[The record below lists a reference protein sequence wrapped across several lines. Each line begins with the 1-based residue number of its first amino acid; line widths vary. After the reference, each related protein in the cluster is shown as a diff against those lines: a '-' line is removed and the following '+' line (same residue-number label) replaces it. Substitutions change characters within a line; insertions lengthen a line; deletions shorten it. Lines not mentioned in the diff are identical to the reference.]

1 MQSCWSQAAE
11 DRPSFHALLNLIEPL
26 LTDENDYIDLNEFD
40 SNVYYNRDSID
51 SLEHVTGS

>member
-1 MQSCWSQAAE
+1 MQSCWSQATE
-11 DRPSFHALLNLIEPL
+11 DRPSFHALLTLIEPL